1 MGVHVAIDD
10 FGPAYSSLEYLV
22 RYPVQTLKIDR
33 TFIDQID
40 LNKRTQGLVRSI
52 IGMGRNLSMAVVAEG
67 VERQGQLDL
76 LREMDCDEAQG
87 YLFSPPVP
95 SADYIQV
102 VRELSE
108 RLAKK
113 TPLR

>member
-1 MGVHVAIDD
+1 MC
-10 FGPAYSSLEYLV
+10 SSDLE
-22 RYPVQTLKIDR
+22 
-33 TFIDQID
+33 
-40 LNKRTQGLVRSI
+40 
-52 IGMGRNLSMAVVAEG
+52 
-67 VERQGQLDL
+67 GQLDL